1 MPKLRPLA
9 ARRLIAL
16 AVILIG
22 AVVFTV
28 RLVDLQVVQAPKLN
42 AEALDKRGVP
52 VTIPSLRGDIVDRN
66 GVVLAT
72 TDERYDVQLSPK
84 NVRLNDGKFWRT
96 AEKQVTAE
104 EAFAEIGAITGQQPE

>member
-9 ARRLIAL
+9 VRRLIAMTMVLVGAL
-16 AVILIG
+16 A
-22 AVVFTV
+22 FTV
-28 RLVDLQVVQAPKLN
+28 RLVDLQVVRAPDYN

-84 NVRLNDGKFWRT
+84 NVNYWRT
-96 AEKQVTAE
+96 LEQADEWVPIGTD
-104 EAFAEIGAITGQQPE
+104 EAFEAVAAI

>member
-72 TDERYDVQLSPK
+72 TVERYDVQLSPK
-84 NVRLNDGKFWRT
+84 NVRLNDGKF
-96 AEKQVTAE
+96 
-104 EAFAEIGAITGQQPE
+104 